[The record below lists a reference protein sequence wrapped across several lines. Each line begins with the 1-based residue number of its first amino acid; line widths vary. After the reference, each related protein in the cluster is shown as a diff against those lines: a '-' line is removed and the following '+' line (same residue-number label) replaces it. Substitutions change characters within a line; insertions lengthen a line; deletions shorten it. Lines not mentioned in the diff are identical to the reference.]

1 MNPRMASVMLLLLV
15 LAACAREA
23 KQDDAAADKLKSQR
37 ERDSVLGQSKVPG
50 ASGVGKAITVAD
62 SAGNRVHVQD
72 SIATSE

>member
-1 MNPRMASVMLLLLV
+1 MNPRMASVMLLA
-15 LAACAREA
+15 LAACAKEG
-23 KQDDAAADKLKSQR
+23 KQDDAAAEKLKSQR

-62 SAGNRVHVQD
+62 SAGNRVHLQD